1 MLKHEIESVL
11 DEINIDIIVMF
22 SSYIPLTEQ
31 LLCIRKMEPD
41 FFFFFNFF
49 MEFSQKSKYLSL
61 LNCWVIL
68 Y

>member
-41 FFFFFNFF
+41 FFFF
-49 MEFSQKSKYLSL
+49 LISL
-61 LNCWVIL
+61 WSFPKKVSICL